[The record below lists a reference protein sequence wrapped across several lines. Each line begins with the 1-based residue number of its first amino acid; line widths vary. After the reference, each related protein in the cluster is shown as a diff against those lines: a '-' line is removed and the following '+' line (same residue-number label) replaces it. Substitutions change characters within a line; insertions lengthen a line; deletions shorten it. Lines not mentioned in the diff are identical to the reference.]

1 MSRILDIQA
10 SFGPY
15 GTEFEEL
22 GPKIGVPD
30 LDQSSKILDGGIYRS
45 ARLDLAREYLQ
56 AGARV
61 ATTDTF
67 GARHFLRSG
76 DLPTYKELI
85 GAHVDVV
92 CEALKGTRR
101 RSLAVAFGP
110 AGNDCYKPEDAPT
123 TAEEARDFHAE
134 QLAVAQELWQKAGI
148 DTALFE
154 TICTGR
160 EGLGV
165 VLAAQKLGL
174 PVIPS
179 FVIDKE
185 AKLFDGEPLVDVL
198 KRIDAATGSYALG
211 YGINCCPIEGAEKA
225 LSSAN
230 GMRHRILMVYPNA
243 SSEDPRKLQEKKGV
257 VHLHDREG
265 TVKQLVN
272 MVRQNPSIRIIG
284 GCCGYDPKAIRS
296 LAREAKGKRHRF

>member
-1 MSRILDIQA
+1 MSRILDTQA

-15 GTEFEEL
+15 GTVLEEL

-30 LDQSSKILDGGIYRS
+30 LHNSAKILEGGIYRES
-45 ARLDLAREYLQ
+45 HLNLAREYLGV
-56 AGARV
+56 GARV

-67 GARHFLRSG
+67 GARHFLRRG
-76 DLPTYKELI
+76 DFPTYKELV

-92 CEALKGTRR
+92 REALKGTRR
-101 RSLAVAFGP
+101 RSLAISFGP
-110 AGNDCYKPEDAPT
+110 AGNNCYDPNDAPST
-123 TAEEARDFHAE
+123 EDSKDFHSE
-134 QLAVAQELWQKAGI
+134 QLAIARELWEKAGI
-148 DTALFE
+148 DVAIFE

-165 VLAAQKLGL
+165 VLAAQKLGI

-185 AKLFDGEPLVDVL
+185 AKLFDGEPLVEVL
-198 KRIDAATGSYALG
+198 KKIDAATGAYALG

-225 LSSAN
+225 LSVAN

-243 SSEDPRKLQEKKGV
+243 SSEDPRKLEETQGI
-257 VHLHDREG
+257 VHLHDHEG
-265 TVKQLVN
+265 TAKQLVQ
-272 MVRQNPSIRIIG
+272 MVRHNPSIRVIG
-284 GCCGYDPKAIRS
+284 GCCGYDQKAIGA
-296 LAREAKGKRHRF
+296 LAREAKGKRHSF